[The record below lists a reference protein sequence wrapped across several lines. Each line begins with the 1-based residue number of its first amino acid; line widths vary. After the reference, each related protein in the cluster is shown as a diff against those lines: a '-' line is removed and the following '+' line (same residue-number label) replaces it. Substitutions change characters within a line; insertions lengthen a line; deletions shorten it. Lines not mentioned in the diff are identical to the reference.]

1 MLSSRPVSSHLP
13 PIWRR
18 HPLGDPKPHS
28 GVALPGVLERPLVRT
43 MRGRVGID
51 RLYWR
56 DAPPPPLKPGQIET
70 APSAV
75 GARSHLHAARTRTG
89 ANAWVRV
96 VSSGAPLAETF
107 AVDHRIARAHATSV
121 GLRVPGVLAVDV
133 GRVWLD
139 RLPWG
144 QDPVPRA
151 DIVDRFVE
159 SAIVTPLV
167 DGTVV
172 ALGLP
177 HATGD
182 GHVVVEDCGVLA
194 RLEPDQSALVGRLLR
209 ALADLDPHAAAA
221 AVHLLTGVPEEL
233 LLETA
238 QRACAVLRVNWTPGD
253 VGLSVHQL
261 ATRATH
267 LGSRSAPFLLFAD
280 ELLHRLDLRHAHPL
294 GTEALADP
302 PAVRRLLV
310 MAEHCP

>member
-1 MLSSRPVSSHLP
+1 
-13 PIWRR
+13 
-18 HPLGDPKPHS
+18 
-28 GVALPGVLERPLVRT
+28 
-43 MRGRVGID
+43 
-51 RLYWR
+51 
-56 DAPPPPLKPGQIET
+56 
-70 APSAV
+70 
-75 GARSHLHAARTRTG
+75 
-89 ANAWVRV
+89 
-96 VSSGAPLAETF
+96 VSSGAPSAETF
-107 AVDHRIARAHATSV
+107 AVDHRIARAHATNA

-151 DIVDRFVE
+151 DIVDRFVA

-172 ALGLP
+172 ALGRP
-177 HATGD
+177 HVTGD
-182 GHVVVEDCGVLA
+182 GDIVVEDCGVLA

-221 AVHLLTGVPEEL
+221 AVHLLTGVAEEL

-238 QRACAVLRVNWTPGD
+238 QRACAVLMVNWTPGD

-261 ATRATH
+261 ATRAIH
-267 LGSRSAPFLLFAD
+267 LGSRSDPFLLFAD

-302 PAVRRLLV
+302 PAVRRLLA